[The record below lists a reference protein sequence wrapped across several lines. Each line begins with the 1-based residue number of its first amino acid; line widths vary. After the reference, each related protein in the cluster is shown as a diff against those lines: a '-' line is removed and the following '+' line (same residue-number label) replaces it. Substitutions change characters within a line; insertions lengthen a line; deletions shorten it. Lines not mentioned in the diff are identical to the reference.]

1 MTLTTRPLDRR
12 TFLRASGVALGL
24 PLLESMAP
32 ALARAAAA
40 DGPRRLVTICSTLGL
55 YSSSW
60 FPKAAGAGY
69 EATEYLRLI
78 DGHRARYTLF
88 SGLSHEEQ
96 TGRQPHNSEITWL
109 TAARRPGLD
118 GFRNTVS
125 LDQVAANHLG
135 YVTRFPSVVL
145 GTAGPQSQSFTTSG
159 AMVPA
164 ETSPAA
170 LFGKLF
176 LQGTPAELEREAR
189 SLEDGG
195 SILDRLE
202 SQTAALRR
210 RVGAAD
216 RRKLDA
222 YFDAVRAAERELTEA
237 QTGRQPHNSE
247 ITWLT
252 AARRPG
258 LDGFRNTVSLD
269 QVAANH
275 LGYVTRFPSVV
286 LGTAGPQSQSFTTSG
301 AMVPAETSPAA
312 LFGKLFLQ
320 GTPAELEREARSLE
334 DGGSILDRLESQ
346 TAALRRRVGA
356 ADRRKLDAY
365 FDAVRAA
372 ERELTEAQ
380 AWLDRPKP
388 AVDEE
393 PPADLPDPADLI
405 GRIRLMFRMIPLIL
419 ETDSS
424 RVISLMIHDHGVVP
438 RVRGVTGDQHSLSHH
453 GQDGTKI
460 AQLKKIETEIVRA
473 FGDLLTD
480 LAGRGDAGGSLLERT
495 MVLFGSNLGNAN
507 AHTPVDLPILL
518 AGGGFAHG
526 THVVHEGG
534 HNAPLCN
541 LFVTMLR
548 SMGVEADSFGQ
559 STGALTW
566 S

>member
-1 MTLTTRPLDRR
+1 MTLTRPLDRR

-60 FPKAAGAGY
+60 FPKTAGAGY

-78 DGHRARYTLF
+78 DGHRSRYTLF
-88 SGLSHEEQ
+88 SGFSHEEQ

-176 LQGTPAELEREAR
+176 LQGTPEELEREAR

-195 SILDRLE
+195 SILDRLK
-202 SQTAALRR
+202 SQT
-210 RVGAAD
+210 
-216 RRKLDA
+216 
-222 YFDAVRAAERELTEA
+222 
-237 QTGRQPHNSE
+237 S
-247 ITWLT
+247 
-252 AARRPG
+252 
-258 LDGFRNTVSLD
+258 S
-269 QVAANH
+269 
-275 LGYVTRFPSVV
+275 
-286 LGTAGPQSQSFTTSG
+286 
-301 AMVPAETSPAA
+301 
-312 LFGKLFLQ
+312 
-320 GTPAELEREARSLE
+320 
-334 DGGSILDRLESQ
+334 
-346 TAALRRRVGA
+346 LRRRVGA

-405 GRIRLMFRMIPLIL
+405 GRIRLTFRMIPLIL

-460 AQLKKIETEIVRA
+460 AQLQKIEAEIVRA

-507 AHTPVDLPILL
+507 AHTAADLPILL
-518 AGGGFAHG
+518 AGGGFSHG

-534 HNAPLCN
+534 RNAPLCN

-548 SMGVEADSFGQ
+548 NMGVEADSFGQ

>member
-1 MTLTTRPLDRR
+1 MTLTRPLDRR

-32 ALARAAAA
+32 APVRAAAA

-60 FPKAAGAGY
+60 FPKTAGAGY

-78 DGHRARYTLF
+78 DGHRSRYTLF
-88 SGLSHEEQ
+88 SGFSHEEQ

-135 YVTRFPSVVL
+135 YVTRFPSIVL

-176 LQGTPAELEREAR
+176 LQGTPEELEREAR

-195 SILDRLE
+195 SILDRLRE
-202 SQTAALRR
+202 QT
-210 RVGAAD
+210 
-216 RRKLDA
+216 
-222 YFDAVRAAERELTEA
+222 
-237 QTGRQPHNSE
+237 S
-247 ITWLT
+247 
-252 AARRPG
+252 
-258 LDGFRNTVSLD
+258 
-269 QVAANH
+269 
-275 LGYVTRFPSVV
+275 
-286 LGTAGPQSQSFTTSG
+286 
-301 AMVPAETSPAA
+301 
-312 LFGKLFLQ
+312 
-320 GTPAELEREARSLE
+320 
-334 DGGSILDRLESQ
+334 
-346 TAALRRRVGA
+346 ALRRRVGA

-405 GRIRLMFRMIPLIL
+405 GRIRLTFRMIPLIL

-460 AQLKKIETEIVRA
+460 AQLKKIEAEIVRA
-473 FGDLLTD
+473 FGDLLAD

-507 AHTPVDLPILL
+507 AHTAVDLPILL

-548 SMGVEADSFGQ
+548 NMGVEADSFGQ
-559 STGALTW
+559 STGALAW